1 MNDSKELTTSASAES
16 DTLLTLKSPY
26 TFEEKTYTEF
36 DLSGMDSLTAGDM
49 IAAEK
54 YLNRAGLF
62 SPIPEM
68 TVEYV
73 CFIASRATKLPIE
86 LFRGLPP
93 REAVRLK
100 NKVTGFFYGTD

>member
-1 MNDSKELTTSASAES
+1 MNQYPLYESRMKSYGLEDMTAE
-16 DTLLTLKSPY
+16 
-26 TFEEKTYTEF
+26 
-36 DLSGMDSLTAGDM
+36 DM

-54 YLNRAGLF
+54 LLKRAGMY

-73 CFIASRATKLPIE
+73 CFIASRVTKLPIE
-86 LFRGLPP
+86 LFKGLPP
-93 REAVRLK
+93 HEAVRLK